1 MWTDLSSFY
10 RSKEWRELTQTLRIE
25 RVSEDG
31 FLYCAHCGK
40 PIIKAYDC
48 IGHHKEHLTIDNV
61 NKAEVSLNPDNIA
74 LVHFRC
80 HNDIHNRYGA
90 YTRHIYLVYG
100 CPLSGKRSYVKER
113 AGLHDLVIDI
123 DAIYAAISNNPM
135 YIKSGRLY
143 ECMEAVR
150 QTLLDCIKYKRGKY
164 VNAWII
170 GGFPFKGERERI
182 CAEYGAEE
190 VFIECT
196 KEEAL
201 ARLQVVQDG
210 RDIQEWTKYIEQW
223 FVRYTA

>member
-10 RSKEWRELTQTLRIE
+10 RSKEWKELTQTLRIE

-48 IGHHKEHLTIDNV
+48 IGHHKQHLTIDNV
-61 NKAEVSLNPDNIA
+61 NKAEISLNPDNIA

-100 CPLSGKRSYVKER
+100 CPLSGKSSYVKER
-113 AGLHDLVIDI
+113 AGMHDLIIDI
-123 DAIYAAISNNPM
+123 DAIYTAISNNPL

-150 QTLLDCIKYKRGKY
+150 QTLLDCIKYKRGKF

-170 GGFPFKGERERI
+170 GGFPFKGERERV
-182 CAEYGAEE
+182 CVEYGAEE
-190 VFIECT
+190 VYIDCT

-201 ARLQVVQDG
+201 ARLQAVQDG
-210 RDIQEWTKYIEQW
+210 RDIQEWTKYISVW
-223 FVRYTA
+223 FDRYTA